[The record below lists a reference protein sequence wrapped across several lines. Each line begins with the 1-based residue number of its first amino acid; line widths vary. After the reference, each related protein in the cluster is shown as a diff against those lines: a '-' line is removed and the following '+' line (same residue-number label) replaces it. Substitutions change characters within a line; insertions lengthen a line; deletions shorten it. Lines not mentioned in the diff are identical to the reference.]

1 MPLSMFDLI
10 KLTCQLTF
18 RAMTLLML
26 TASIAV
32 FFAACTK
39 SAPTR
44 LDEPTIRRFVQTGA
58 QAAVRHDADALCAQ
72 LSEDAEVRL
81 VQIRFS
87 SSDVERYNKPQWC
100 DFVRRTYAAVPQGV
114 SIQTSVAL
122 TSIEI
127 VDDGKSADITMDVHD
142 SVSVGGHELRQTSQQ
157 DATVSLIEGRPRYT
171 RLTARLAARR

>member
-1 MPLSMFDLI
+1 MFKSSSFPLR
-10 KLTCQLTF
+10 Q
-18 RAMTLLML
+18 TLQTTVALAAISCAAL
-26 TASIAV
+26 FLS
-32 FFAACTK
+32 ACTK

-44 LDEPTIRRFVQTGA
+44 LDEPTIRRFVQAGA

-100 DFVRRTYAAVPQGV
+100 DFVRRTYAAVPQGA

-127 VDDGKSADITMDVHD
+127 TDGGKSAEITMDVHD